1 VNGLLETLTFG
12 PMMAATWHL
21 ACAQALTGYSE
32 WLINVFEPFAAG
44 GVLES

>member
-1 VNGLLETLTFG
+1 VTGLLDVLTFG

-32 WLINVFEPFAAG
+32 WLIDVFEPFAAG